1 MSLYLVDTDI
11 LTLVR
16 HHNPTV
22 LTAIT
27 NARNAG
33 HTVGITVISVEEQID
48 GWYKAI
54 RAARTPTELALAY
67 RSLSETVPVWAQFPI
82 YPMTEPTID
91 RFEQLV
97 KLKLNV
103 GRMDLRIAAIA
114 LEAGATAVTHNSR
127 DFQRVPNL
135 VAADWS
141 IPPPANP

>member
-1 MSLYLVDTDI
+1 MSLFLLDTDI

-27 NARNAG
+27 DARNAG
-33 HTVGITVISVEEQID
+33 HAVGITVISVAEQID

-54 RAARTPTELALAY
+54 RAARTPAQLALAY
-67 RSLSETVPVWAQFPI
+67 RSLAETVPVWAQFPI
-82 YPMTEPTID
+82 CPMTEPAID

-103 GRMDLRIAAIA
+103 GRMDLRIAAVA
-114 LEAGATAVTHNSR
+114 LEAGASVVTHNLR

-135 VAADWS
+135 AAVDWS
-141 IPPPANP
+141 IPPPASP